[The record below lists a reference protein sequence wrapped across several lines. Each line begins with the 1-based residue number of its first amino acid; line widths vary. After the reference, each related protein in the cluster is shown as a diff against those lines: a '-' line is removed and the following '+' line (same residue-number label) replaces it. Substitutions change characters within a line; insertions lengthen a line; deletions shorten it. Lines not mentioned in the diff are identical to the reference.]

1 MKHWS
6 NGKRTISISGSV
18 SHIARAQKVHGIQ
31 SSIKNISGK
40 IITALYLA
48 LLCILFAQMA
58 SAQIPLASVSSN
70 I

>member
-1 MKHWS
+1 MKHWN
-6 NGKRTISISGSV
+6 NGKRTTSISGLV
-18 SHIARAQKVHGIQ
+18 SHLPRGQKVHGFQ
-31 SSIKNISGK
+31 SSIKNIYGK
-40 IITALYLA
+40 IITALFLA